1 MLLWAL
7 GIQLWENSHYGGW
20 ALRAAAWKEKESD
33 KFEHGSIKSHSLLPL
48 PFPANWIFVTFSS
61 VHPGIFCWSHCFLF
75 PVVSMGA
82 GNSVDVR
89 YALGRTELT
98 DYNKIIYR
106 NTEIFSIPHEI
117 VFFFIA
123 PAKITQ
129 KSAASVLVH
138 NRVTQQLRNSIS
150 SVAPRTTIS
159 VLHAIVWKVP
169 WAVTANSWAVSL
181 SVVPVYHTDFSI
193 FAFLFSTKRS
203 YYLPL
208 ILFIQKSVYLKY
220 KDLARINL

>member
-123 PAKITQ
+123 PAKIT
-129 KSAASVLVH
+129 K
-138 NRVTQQLRNSIS
+138 NQLPQCWS
-150 SVAPRTTIS
+150 TTES
-159 VLHAIVWKVP
+159 P
-169 WAVTANSWAVSL
+169 NSWGTASPL
-181 SVVPVYHTDFSI
+181 LLQGPQ
-193 FAFLFSTKRS
+193 
-203 YYLPL
+203 YLYSML
-208 ILFIQKSVYLKY
+208 
-220 KDLARINL
+220 